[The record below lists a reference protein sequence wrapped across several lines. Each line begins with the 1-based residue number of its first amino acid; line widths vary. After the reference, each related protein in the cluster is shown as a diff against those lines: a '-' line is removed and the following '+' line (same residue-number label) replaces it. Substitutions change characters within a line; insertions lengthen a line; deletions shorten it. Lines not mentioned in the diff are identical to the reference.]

1 MSVSKQNQRVSA
13 RVPPHVYDML
23 AQAAELS
30 GATLNQFL
38 VQSALE
44 KAKKVMEREHFIKMT
59 TRSANLFFDALENPP
74 EPNQKLKHAIK
85 AYKDS
90 SDGAED

>member
-1 MSVSKQNQRVSA
+1 
-13 RVPPHVYDML
+13 ML

-30 GATLNQFL
+30 GATVNQFL

-44 KAKKVMEREHFIKMT
+44 KAQKVTERERFIRMT
-59 TRSANLFFDALENPP
+59 TRSAGLFFDALENPP
-74 EPNQKLKHAIK
+74 EPNEKLKHAIK
-85 AYKDS
+85 EYRGS

>member
-13 RVPPHVYDML
+13 RVPLHVYDML

-30 GATLNQFL
+30 GSTVNQFL

-44 KAKKVMEREHFIKMT
+44 KAQKVMERERFIRMT
-59 TRSANLFFDALENPP
+59 TRSASLFFDTLENPP
-74 EPNQKLKHAIK
+74 EPNEKLKHAIK
-85 AYKDS
+85 AYKGS
-90 SDGAED
+90 SDDAED